1 MNLKTTAIAAG
12 LAAALGTG
20 GAAFAQSYSQDNQPP
35 SQQAPYGQH
44 YGHHH
49 HGIRALIREE
59 VNAGRISHKE
69 GALLE
74 QKVREMK
81 AERRAEK
88 QARMQGDYGRGNY
101 GQGGYEQGN
110 YPPPSQQ
117 PR

>member
-20 GAAFAQSYSQDNQPP
+20 AAFAQSYSDNPPP
-35 SQQAPYGQH
+35 SQQQIHGRHQ
-44 YGHHH
+44 GLH

-59 VNAGRISHKE
+59 VNAGRISQQE

-74 QKVREMK
+74 QKIKEIK
-81 AERRAEK
+81 AERRAQK
-88 QARMQGDYGRGNY
+88 QSR
-101 GQGGYEQGN
+101 YEGVQGN